1 MISRITALISGAG
14 KDAGKQEFPGKGGTC
29 MSSKVAVTIGGR
41 DFTLVVTDEA
51 GYVQKVANYVD
62 QKVGE
67 IIEQSKVSLTDAALL
82 AALNLADEYFKANET
97 AENLRRQLREYL
109 EEASRT
115 KMELSDLKRQLAR
128 LQNGK

>member
-1 MISRITALISGAG
+1 
-14 KDAGKQEFPGKGGTC
+14 